1 MTSLTSISDPPK
13 LPSLPLFGLLRPEE
27 RAYLQDSLRRE
38 AFPRGE
44 LILAHS
50 GANLGMLFLEKGR
63 ACATMLSG
71 EGREAVVFRL
81 REGDLYILSET
92 CLLRQV
98 SFDAHIEAEP
108 GTPFCCCC
116 PKPAVETISSSNL
129 EFKCELYRLAALRF
143 SEVLRNLQRMLFER
157 VETRI
162 ARFLLEEA
170 ALAGD
175 ENAPLRLTHE
185 VVAKHVGSARE
196 VVTRTLTRLAAD
208 GAVSLGRG
216 QIRIVNKA
224 GLLALL

>member
-38 AFPRGE
+38 VFPRGE

-98 SFDAHIEAEP
+98 SFEAHIEAERDTALLLLP
-108 GTPFCCCC
+108 EKT
-116 PKPAVETISSSNL
+116 VETVSSSNL

-143 SEVLRNLQRMLFER
+143 SEVLLNLQRMLFER

-196 VVTRTLTRLAAD
+196 VVTRTLTRLAAG

-216 QIRIVNKA
+216 QIQIVNKA